1 MKKTVFIALLAT
13 LISLSSCRTTRLAKL
28 EKSNDFDELYKGA
41 IAYYEQGKY
50 GKAQLLFEKISPYY
64 RGTADAEKVQFY
76 WAYSLYY
83 QGLYQLASFRFKSF
97 YQTYG
102 RSEYAEESEYLAA
115 YSLYKDAP
123 DANLDQTSSEEAVIA
138 MQNFLN
144 RWPASQYYVE
154 ANKIIDE
161 LQVRFETKA
170 YQKAKLYHRLTSGL
184 SYRNYLEAALVTFD
198 AFKNDFPDSKYIE
211 ELLYLSVETEFKLAN
226 NSITSKKKERFAKTV
241 DYYKEFVEKYPN
253 SEYSEKVADYY
264 SRSIKELA
272 ELNKSE

>member
-1 MKKTVFIALLAT
+1 MKKTVFIAILT
-13 LISLSSCRTTRLAKL
+13 SLIAFSSCKTTRLAKL
-28 EKSNDFDELYKGA
+28 EKTNDFDELYKGA

-50 GKAQLLFEKISPYY
+50 AKSQLLFEKISPFY
-64 RGTADAEKVQFY
+64 RGTIEAEKVQFY

-83 QGLYQLASFRFKSF
+83 QGLYQLASFRFKTF

-123 DANLDQTSSEEAVIA
+123 DANLDQSSSEEAVIA

-144 RWPASQYYVE
+144 RWPASQYYTE
-154 ANKIIDE
+154 ANNIIDE

-184 SYRNYLEAALVTFD
+184 SYRNYLEAAIVTFD

-211 ELLYLSVETEFKLAN
+211 ELLYLSVETEFKLAD
-226 NSITSKKKERFAKTV
+226 NSITSKKKERLNKTV
-241 DYYKEFVEKYPN
+241 LYYKEFVEKYPI
-253 SEYSEKVADYY
+253 SEYTDKVTDFYD
-264 SRSIKELA
+264 RSIKQLNEI
-272 ELNKSE
+272 NKSL

>member
-1 MKKTVFIALLAT
+1 MKKTVFLAFLTMLIAF
-13 LISLSSCRTTRLAKL
+13 SSCKTTRLAKL
-28 EKSNDFDELYKGA
+28 EKTNDFDELYKGA

-50 GKAQLLFEKISPYY
+50 AKAQLLFEKISPYY
-64 RGTADAEKVQFY
+64 RGTIEAEKVQFY

-83 QGLYQLASFRFKSF
+83 QGLYQLASFRFKTF

-123 DANLDQTSSEEAVIA
+123 DANLDQTSSEEAVVA

-184 SYRNYLEAALVTFD
+184 SYRNYLEAAIVTFD

-211 ELLYLSVETEFKLAN
+211 ELLFLSVETEFKLAD
-226 NSITSKKKERFAKTV
+226 NSIISKKKERLNKTV
-241 DYYKEFVEKYPN
+241 AYYREFTEKYPI
-253 SEYSEKVADYY
+253 SEYTEKVTDYY
-264 SRSIKELA
+264 NRSKKQLD
-272 ELNKSE
+272 ELNKSL